1 VSGRG
6 PAVPISPFSCRMV
19 IKQMA
24 VIHEPPPNTH
34 ICALPLG
41 RASIAMPRGGRGGG
55 VPDPP
60 PKPEESTEVRCTP
73 SANMRESER
82 IKSRYQQNE
91 MKWFKNINCF
101 AKICQDY
108 LKLFYVYGRKKMKI
122 NLSLKISPC
131 SFYINW
137 EI

>member
-1 VSGRG
+1 
-6 PAVPISPFSCRMV
+6 
-19 IKQMA
+19 MA

-41 RASIAMPRGGRGGG
+41 RASIAMPRGGERGGA
-55 VPDPP
+55 PDPP
-60 PKPEESTEVRCTP
+60 PKPEESTEVHCTP
-73 SANMRESER
+73 SANMRESEC

-91 MKWFKNINCF
+91 MKWFTNINYF

-108 LKLFYVYGRKKMKI
+108 LKLFYVYGRKKRKI
-122 NLSLKISPC
+122 NLSLKIFMC